1 YLERDLSTLSGGEK
15 QRIALLTA
23 LMQDTDILV
32 LDEPTA
38 ILDRSGIEQV
48 ASYLSILKQEGKTIL
63 IAEHRL
69 DYLKDLADRYLYF
82 DQGLEGAIPSNSVIT
97 PL

>member
-1 YLERDLSTLSGGEK
+1 
-15 QRIALLTA
+15 
-23 LMQDTDILV
+23 MQDTNILV

-38 ILDRSGIEQV
+38 NLDRSGIEQV

-82 DQGLEGAIPSNSVIT
+82 DQGVIKRDY
-97 PL
+97 